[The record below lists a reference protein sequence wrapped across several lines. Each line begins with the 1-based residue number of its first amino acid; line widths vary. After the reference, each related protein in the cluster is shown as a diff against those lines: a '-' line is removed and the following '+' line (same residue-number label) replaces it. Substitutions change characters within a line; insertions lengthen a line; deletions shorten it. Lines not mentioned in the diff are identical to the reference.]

1 MKMNLQFFAE
11 NDSAVKERRM
21 EANYLN
27 IGASSAE
34 EWELMGTGYTDLN
47 EKPSAQTKDKRYIN
61 MKSKSKSI
69 VGYDWSS
76 EFTADQIPSQKTIK
90 YLIDIGKLQKTGSD
104 AETDYI
110 MVDLDEPKSEAEN
123 TFHARKIHVAIEIS
137 DFGNEDGEM
146 TVSGNL
152 LGKSDIQ
159 EGWFNTTTKSF
170 TAGNDETV

>member
-11 NDSAVKERRM
+11 EVESTAVKERRM

-27 IGASSAE
+27 IGTSEAE
-34 EWELMGTGYTDLN
+34 EYELMGTGYTDLN
-47 EKPSAQTKDKRYIN
+47 EKPTAQTKDKRYIN

-90 YLIDIGKLQKTGSD
+90 YLLDIGKLQKTGAD
-104 AETDYI
+104 AETDYVL
-110 MVDLDEPKSEAEN
+110 VDLDEKGTGAN
-123 TFHARKIHVAIEIS
+123 IFHARKIHVAIEVS

-152 LGKSDIQ
+152 LGKSDVV
-159 EGWFNTTTKSF
+159 EGFFNTSTKTFS
-170 TAGNDETV
+170 AEEPA

>member
-1 MKMNLQFFAE
+1 MNLQFFAE
-11 NDSAVKERRM
+11 EKSMSTSVKERRM
-21 EANYLN
+21 QADYLN
-27 IGASSAE
+27 IGDGAAE

-90 YLIDIGKLQKTGSD
+90 YLLDIGKLQKTGAD
-104 AETDYI
+104 AETDYV
-110 MVDLDEPKSEAEN
+110 MVDLDESAEVAN
-123 TFHARKIHVAIEIS
+123 TFHARKIHVAVEIA

-146 TVSGNL
+146 NVTGNL
-152 LGKSDIQ
+152 LGKSDIV
-159 EGWFNTTTKSF
+159 EGYFNTDTNTFTTEKP
-170 TAGNDETV
+170 TA